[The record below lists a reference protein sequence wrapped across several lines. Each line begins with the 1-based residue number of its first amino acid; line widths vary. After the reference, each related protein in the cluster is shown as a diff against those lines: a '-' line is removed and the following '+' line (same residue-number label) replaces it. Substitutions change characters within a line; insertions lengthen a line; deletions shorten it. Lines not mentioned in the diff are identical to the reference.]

1 MPTLGASA
9 GQVSRRRGSLS
20 ATLRAMV
27 SRRDPLTVA
36 LFVYFVALIL
46 AVVVLLI
53 LTTFNQ

>member
-1 MPTLGASA
+1 MA
-9 GQVSRRRGSLS
+9 
-20 ATLRAMV
+20 

-46 AVVVLLI
+46 AVVVLLV

>member
-1 MPTLGASA
+1 
-9 GQVSRRRGSLS
+9 
-20 ATLRAMV
+20 MV

-46 AVVVLLI
+46 AVVVLLV